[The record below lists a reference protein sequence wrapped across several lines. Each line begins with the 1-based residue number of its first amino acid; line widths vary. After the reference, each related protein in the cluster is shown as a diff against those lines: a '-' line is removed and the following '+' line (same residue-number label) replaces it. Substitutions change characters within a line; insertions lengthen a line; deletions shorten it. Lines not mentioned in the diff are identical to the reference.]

1 MSEYYLDY
9 TGAQIDDAINK
20 VRSGYLLPTEIIDI
34 FENVSDMDISKGKT
48 LNVKVPVPDNYI
60 EKSQITHFAT
70 GIVRDVTA
78 GQKFSVTG
86 ITDAKTGEAFDVKGL
101 VAFVE
106 PESTQ
111 NYVVSGTGKPAVI
124 MFYRNAEIA
133 SGVALA
139 AYNQALTIRANADF
153 KDNDY
158 IVINGN
164 SFYFIQMTTSMYG
177 VQASAR
183 WRWIAW
189 G

>member
-1 MSEYYLDY
+1 MSEYNMSH
-9 TGAQIDDAINK
+9 TGAELDDAINK
-20 VRSGYLLPTEIIDI
+20 VRSGYILPSGNSPTITT
-34 FENVSDMDISKGKT
+34 NGT
-48 LNVKVPVPDNYI
+48 HNVKNYENAVVNVPVP
-60 EKSQITHFAT
+60 THFAT

-177 VQASAR
+177 VQASKW